1 MDVETAEGV
10 WHKGI
15 VEPVQLV
22 RGDVEVLQV
31 HLGSEQPVDVL
42 HLIVRQVQVG
52 QVGQGSKAALVERL
66 QPVLGEVEEVQAWCL
81 VEGGRV
87 NLGDVVAAQ
96 VEEGELL
103 QPLDVFP
110 PDGANN
116 VDAGVKVDQIGQVGQ
131 RVGKLGAKIPTHC
144 QIPQLVQ
151 VSEYVAVERLQLVV
165 VQR

>member
-66 QPVLGEVEEVQAWCL
+66 QPVLGDVEEVQAWCL

-87 NLGDVVAAQ
+87 NLGDVVAQ

-103 QPLDVFP
+103 QPLDVLP
-110 PDGANN
+110 PDGANY
-116 VDAGVKVDQIGQVGQ
+116 VDAGVKVDQVGHVGQ

>member
-1 MDVETAEGV
+1 MDVQTAEGV
-10 WHKGI
+10 WHEGI

-31 HLGSEQPVDVL
+31 HLGSEQPVEVL

-66 QPVLGEVEEVQAWCL
+66 QPVLGDVEEVQAWCL

-87 NLGDVVAAQ
+87 NLGDVVAQ

-103 QPLDVFP
+103 QPLDVLP
-110 PDGANN
+110 PDGANY
-116 VDAGVKVDQIGQVGQ
+116 VDAGFKSGSKWADCAECREGHQSSAGPHPQPAVRPVDEGDC
-131 RVGKLGAKIPTHC
+131 RGKL
-144 QIPQLVQ
+144 
-151 VSEYVAVERLQLVV
+151 ERS
-165 VQR
+165 RNAD